1 MSGTHDTGRPLLVLA
16 LLTVVW
22 GLNWPVMKLGVSGLP
37 ASPASYPPLTFRA
50 LSMLLGV
57 PVLAAGLLLLRVP
70 LALPRRDWATTLRL
84 TASNMIIWHVLII
97 LALPALSSGRAAILG
112 YTMPVFAALWAVVLY
127 GERPGMR
134 QALSVGAA
142 ALGVGLLLAHEVTRL
157 AGSPAAVGMALAAA
171 AMWAYGTHDL
181 RRASLSVPLLTVV
194 FWMTTVT
201 AVLMAGLAWAVE
213 GARWQFP
220 APHVQASILY
230 NAVGVFGFA
239 HAAWFY
245 LARTMPP
252 LASSVSVM
260 LIPVLGTFSGAWWLG
275 EALHWQDYAAVVLM
289 VAAIGLALLRRPAAA
304 APPQRA

>member
-1 MSGTHDTGRPLLVLA
+1 MTGTPEARRPLLVLA

-37 ASPASYPPLTFRA
+37 GAPASYPPLTFRA
-50 LSMLLGV
+50 LSMLIGV
-57 PVLAAGLLLLRVP
+57 PVLAVGLLVLRVP
-70 LALPRRDWATTLRL
+70 LALPRRDWGSTLRL
-84 TASNMIIWHVLII
+84 TASNMLVWHVLII

-112 YTMPVFAALWAVVLY
+112 YTMPVFAALWAVALF
-127 GERPGMR
+127 GQRLGLR

-142 ALGVGLLLAHEVTRL
+142 ATGVALLLAHEFARL
-157 AGSPAAVGMALAAA
+157 AGSPTAVALALGAAAV
-171 AMWAYGTHDL
+171 WAFGTHEL
-181 RRASLSVPLLTVV
+181 RRATLAVPLLTVV
-194 FWMTTVT
+194 FWMTAVT
-201 AVLMAGLAWAVE
+201 AVVMGALAWIVE

-230 NAVGVFGFA
+230 NAVAVFGFA
-239 HAAWFY
+239 HAAWFF

-275 EALHWQDYAAVVLM
+275 EALHWQDFAAMVLM
-289 VAAIGLALLRRPAAA
+289 VLAIGLALLRRT
-304 APPQRA
+304 PQA

>member
-1 MSGTHDTGRPLLVLA
+1 MSSARESARPLLVLA

-22 GLNWPVMKLGVSGLP
+22 GLNWPVMKLGVSGP
-37 ASPASYPPLTFRA
+37 PQAPASYPPLTFRA

-70 LALPRRDWATTLRL
+70 LALPRRDWAATLRL
-84 TASNMIIWHVLII
+84 TASNMIVWHVLII

-127 GERPGMR
+127 GERPGLR

-142 ALGVGLLLAHEVTRL
+142 AAGVALLLAHEFSRL
-157 AGSPAAVGMALAAA
+157 AGSPVAVALALGAAAVWAL
-171 AMWAYGTHDL
+171 GTHEL
-181 RRASLSVPLLTVV
+181 RRATLAVPLLTVV
-194 FWMTTVT
+194 FWMTAVT
-201 AVLMAGLAWAVE
+201 AAVMAALAWVFE
-213 GARWQFP
+213 GGRWQAP
-220 APHVQASILY
+220 APHVQAAILY

-239 HAAWFY
+239 HAAWFF

-275 EALHWQDYAAVVLM
+275 EALHWQDFAAMVLM
-289 VAAIGLALLRRPAAA
+289 VVAIGLALLRRSPR
-304 APPQRA
+304 P